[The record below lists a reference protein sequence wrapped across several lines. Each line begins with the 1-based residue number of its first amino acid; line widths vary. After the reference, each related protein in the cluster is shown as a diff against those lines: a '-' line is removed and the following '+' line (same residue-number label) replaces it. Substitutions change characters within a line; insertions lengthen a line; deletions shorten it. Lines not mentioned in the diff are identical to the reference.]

1 MLPQHCCIVVCLFFS
16 GIIDI
21 LVHAEF
27 YSSIDSMNALGQVE
41 QKLVAATYVYLAE
54 RLQQLN
60 MLSGFVERVSR
71 EHAFARQELDQDEAY
86 LEQPLQ
92 AFRLTKR
99 LVEDW
104 PQLYKMLMT
113 NQPKET
119 YRATVDAISAAVGIP
134 NEEELQGAVKGLLRL
149 QRVYNLTASDLAD
162 GILNGVHTDSVLLW
176 HDCFEI
182 GVQLY
187 ELAEYSSAQ
196 QWFLQ
201 AVNLL
206 QEIDGENVQQMA
218 TEIYEYL
225 VLTHI
230 ELGEREEGVETLK
243 EMLTWYSRHPPHPA
257 QYTLKYLQQSMPK
270 CPKEHEPAYW
280 FDNYTQLCQGKRLSE
295 PKPNGSALNCYL
307 DFTRH
312 ARFRLAPLKVEQV
325 RLNPDIHIYYDLIND
340 DQIDDIYEVVDQFDS
355 FRSSVS
361 SSIVTDW
368 RVSQQV
374 WLNYSSPI
382 LRSVSNLV
390 GAISGFDMEN
400 AEQMQV
406 ANYGIGGQYAPHT
419 DYLSKIPDSYIPRG
433 NRIATNMFY
442 LSDVLNGG
450 YTVFPK
456 LNVFLK
462 PVKGAMVSWYNL
474 HRSLNK
480 DSRTL
485 HAGCPVIEGVKRIGN
500 IWIHSTRQEFR
511 RPCTL
516 NANE

>member
-1 MLPQHCCIVVCLFFS
+1 MLRQHCCIAVCLLLS
-16 GIIDI
+16 GSIGL

-41 QKLVAATYVYLAE
+41 KELVAATYVYLTE

-60 MLSGFVERVSR
+60 VLTSFVERVSR
-71 EHAFARQELDQDEAY
+71 EHAFARQELEQDEEY

-99 LVEDW
+99 LVVDW
-104 PQLYKMLMT
+104 PELHKLLIT
-113 NQPKET
+113 NQAKET
-119 YRATVDAISAAVGIP
+119 FRVTVDAISTAVGIP

-149 QRVYNLTASDLAD
+149 QRVYNLTASELAD
-162 GILNGVHTDSVLLW
+162 GILHGVPTGSVLLW
-176 HDCFEI
+176 RDCFEI

-187 ELAEYSSAQ
+187 ELAEYSSSQ
-196 QWFLQ
+196 QWLLQ

-206 QEIDGENVQQMA
+206 HEIDGENVQQMA
-218 TEIYEYL
+218 EQIYEYL
-225 VLTHI
+225 VLTQI
-230 ELGEREEGVETLK
+230 ELCEREQGLETLE
-243 EMLTWYSRHPPHPA
+243 EMLSWNSGHSPHPA
-257 QYTLKYLQQSMPK
+257 QYTLNFLQQSMPK
-270 CPKEHEPAYW
+270 CPREQDPAPW
-280 FDNYTQLCQGKRLSE
+280 LDDYTRLCQGKRLSE
-295 PKPNGSALNCYL
+295 PEPSGSPLNCYL

-325 RLNPDIHIYYDLIND
+325 HLDPDIHIYYDLIND
-340 DQIDDIYEVVDQFDS
+340 DQIDAIYDVAEQFDS
-355 FRSSVS
+355 IRSSVS
-361 SSIVTDW
+361 SSIVTDV

-390 GAISGFDMEN
+390 GAVTGFDMEN
-400 AEQMQV
+400 AEQIQV

-419 DYLSKIPDSYIPRG
+419 DYMSKMPDSYIPRG

-450 YTVFPK
+450 YTVFPN

-462 PVKGAMVSWYNL
+462 PVKGAMVSWHNL
-474 HRSLNK
+474 YRSLNK

-485 HAGCPVIEGVKRIGN
+485 HAGCPVLEGVKRIGN
-500 IWIHSTRQEFR
+500 IWIHSTLQEFR